1 MSILKTFLPVLA
13 AGVIFA
19 GCNTEGTQ
27 QAGIV
32 NENANTAV
40 MDETMADS
48 DEYWAKD
55 NLDLERVGAVFE
67 RSESPA
73 EFERYLNEPGGVNNL
88 DLNGDGYVD
97 YISVR
102 EFDDREDGQRGLSLF
117 TRFGPDLIQEVA
129 SILLYRDEPRYP
141 GARVY
146 LRGDDRIY
154 GDNHYY
160 ETNWLDRTL
169 GVVNALFGDRNDYYR
184 SPYYYD
190 NYPDYY
196 EPYRVIEPAYYRT
209 RVVELYPDPAF
220 VYTTTPQYI
229 DRIRIKS
236 PNNGLHLGQ
245 IKARL
250 MKPTDEQ
257 AAFYRNN
264 RGRPPFVPPG
274 QAMQNPNRGPGN
286 NSGVEPQG
294 PGPKSDRDRDVQ
306 RGAGPDDKGR
316 GNPGNGNEPGEGKP
330 DGPGPDKNQGKG
342 QGQGQGKG
350 RP

>member
-1 MSILKTFLPVLA
+1 MSIYKILLPVLA
-13 AGVIFA
+13 AGLIFA

-27 QAGIV
+27 QTGIV
-32 NENANTAV
+32 NDNANLVAV
-40 MDETMADS
+40 EDTMADS

-55 NLDLERVGAVFE
+55 NFDLQRAGAIFE

-146 LRGDDRIY
+146 LRGDERIY

-160 ETNWLDRTL
+160 ETNWLDRSL
-169 GVVNALFGDRNDYYR
+169 GLVSTLFGDRDERYQ

-196 EPYRVIEPAYYRT
+196 EPYQVVEPAYYQT
-209 RVVELYPDPAF
+209 RVVQLYPEPAF
-220 VYTTTPQYI
+220 VYTTAPQYI
-229 DRIRIKS
+229 DRIKIKS

-250 MKPTDEQ
+250 VKPSDEQ
-257 AAFYRNN
+257 AAYYRNN
-264 RGRPPFVPPG
+264 RGRPAFAPGRDVPPG

-286 NSGVEPQG
+286 SSAGGRPVGPDNAPGQQKQG
-294 PGPKSDRDRDVQ
+294 NPGKGPDK
-306 RGAGPDDKGR
+306 PDDKGK
-316 GNPGNGNEPGEGKP
+316 GSGKDDKGGGKP
-330 DGPGPDKNQGKG
+330 DNPGKG
-342 QGQGQGKG
+342 QGK
-350 RP
+350 P